1 MKDDS
6 NTFNI
11 PEFRQKM
18 QETRRKEAAQQAAQ
32 KELDELKRNSCNGKS
47 GERTRNKKIK
57 VPKKSCRKKLL
68 KFVAVAAVAAGLTIG
83 GIHKINDI
91 RDQLIVNEQASEFY
105 SEVMAN
111 TQQRLQ
117 STDENPNNWGYNHD
131 KINNRIE
138 ENEYDYDEALYFF
151 LINLDHNKT
160 YNMDTLIQCGRQY
173 KDYADFLKQNG
184 YENSEDFKET
194 MKKKIILESEM
205 DEIKQELSEMSKEH
219 DTNKVQA
226 SNTNGMSKGG
236 K

>member
-6 NTFNI
+6 NTFGI
-11 PEFRQKM
+11 PEFM
-18 QETRRKEAAQQAAQ
+18 QEARRKEAAQQAAQ

-117 STDENPNNWGYNHD
+117 STDENPNNWGYDHYE
-131 KINNRIE
+131 INNRIE

-173 KDYADFLKQNG
+173 EDYADFLKQNG

-194 MKKKIILESEM
+194 MKKKIVLESEI
-205 DEIKQELSEMSKEH
+205 DERKKELSEMNKEH
-219 DTNKVQA
+219 DANKVQA
-226 SNTNGMSKGG
+226 SNTNSMSKGG

>member
-6 NTFNI
+6 NTFGI
-11 PEFRQKM
+11 PEFM
-18 QETRRKEAAQQAAQ
+18 QEARRKEAAQEEMRR
-32 KELDELKRNSCNGKS
+32 KSLNGSSAK
-47 GERTRNKKIK
+47 RTRNKKVK
-57 VPKKSCRKKLL
+57 VPKKSYRKKLL
-68 KFVAVAAVAAGLTIG
+68 KLVAVVAVAAGLTIG
-83 GIHKINDI
+83 GINKINDI
-91 RDQLIVNEQASEFY
+91 QDQLIVNEQASEFY

-111 TQQRLQ
+111 TQQRLP
-117 STDENPNNWGYNHD
+117 STDENPNNWGYDHN

-151 LINLDHNKT
+151 LVNLDHNKT

-173 KDYADFLKQNG
+173 ENYADFLKQNG

-194 MKKKIILESEM
+194 MKKKIVLESEI
-205 DEIKQELSEMSKEH
+205 DERKQELSEMYKEH

>member
-6 NTFNI
+6 NTFGI
-11 PEFRQKM
+11 PEFM
-18 QETRRKEAAQQAAQ
+18 QEARRKEAANQ
-32 KELDELKRNSCNGKS
+32 KELDELKRKSCNGQS
-47 GERTRNKKIK
+47 GKRTRNKKVK
-57 VPKKSCRKKLL
+57 VPKKSYRKKLL
-68 KFVAVAAVAAGLTIG
+68 KLVALAAVAAGLTIG
-83 GIHKINDI
+83 GVNKINDI
-91 RDQLIVNEQASEFY
+91 RDQLIVNEQANEFY

-111 TQQRLQ
+111 TQQRLP
-117 STDENPNNWGYNHD
+117 STDENPNNWGYDHN

-151 LINLDHNKT
+151 LVNLDYNKT

-173 KDYADFLKQNG
+173 ENYADFLKQNG

-194 MKKKIILESEM
+194 MKKKIVLESEI
-205 DEIKQELSEMSKEH
+205 DERKQELSEMYKEH

>member
-6 NTFNI
+6 NTFGI
-11 PEFRQKM
+11 PEFM
-18 QETRRKEAAQQAAQ
+18 QEARRKEAANQ
-32 KELDELKRNSCNGKS
+32 KELDELKRKSCNGQS
-47 GERTRNKKIK
+47 GKRTRNKKVK
-57 VPKKSCRKKLL
+57 VPKKSYRKKLL
-68 KFVAVAAVAAGLTIG
+68 KLVALAAVAAGLTIG
-83 GIHKINDI
+83 GINKINDI
-91 RDQLIVNEQASEFY
+91 QDQLIVNEQASEFY

-111 TQQRLQ
+111 TQQRLP
-117 STDENPNNWGYNHD
+117 STDENPNNWGYDHN

-151 LINLDHNKT
+151 LVNLDHNKT

-173 KDYADFLKQNG
+173 ENYADFLKQNG

-194 MKKKIILESEM
+194 MKKKIVLESEI
-205 DEIKQELSEMSKEH
+205 DKRKQELSEMYKEH

>member
-6 NTFNI
+6 NTFGI
-11 PEFRQKM
+11 PEFMQEV

-47 GERTRNKKIK
+47 WERTRNKKIK

-117 STDENPNNWGYNHD
+117 STDENPNNWGYDHYE
-131 KINNRIE
+131 INNRIE

-173 KDYADFLKQNG
+173 EDYADFLKQNG

-194 MKKKIILESEM
+194 MKKKIVLESEI
-205 DEIKQELSEMSKEH
+205 DERKKALSEMNKEH
-219 DTNKVQA
+219 DTNKEQA
-226 SNTNGMSKGG
+226 SNTNSMSKGG

>member
-6 NTFNI
+6 NTFGI
-11 PEFRQKM
+11 PEFM
-18 QETRRKEAAQQAAQ
+18 QEARRKEAAQEEMRR
-32 KELDELKRNSCNGKS
+32 KSLNGSSAK
-47 GERTRNKKIK
+47 RTRNKKVK
-57 VPKKSCRKKLL
+57 VPKKSYRKKLL
-68 KFVAVAAVAAGLTIG
+68 KLVAVVAVAAGLTIG

-91 RDQLIVNEQASEFY
+91 QDQLIVNEQASEFY

-117 STDENPNNWGYNHD
+117 STDENPNNWGYDHYE
-131 KINNRIE
+131 INNRIE

-173 KDYADFLKQNG
+173 EDYADFLKQNG

-194 MKKKIILESEM
+194 MKKKIILESEI
-205 DEIKQELSEMSKEH
+205 DERKKELSEMNKEH

>member
-6 NTFNI
+6 NTFGI
-11 PEFRQKM
+11 PEFM
-18 QETRRKEAAQQAAQ
+18 QEARRKEAAQEEMRR
-32 KELDELKRNSCNGKS
+32 KSLNGSSAK
-47 GERTRNKKIK
+47 RTRNKKVK
-57 VPKKSCRKKLL
+57 VPKKSYRKKLL
-68 KFVAVAAVAAGLTIG
+68 KLVAVAAVAAGLTIG

-91 RDQLIVNEQASEFY
+91 QDQLIVNEQASEFY

-117 STDENPNNWGYNHD
+117 STDENPNNWGYDHYE
-131 KINNRIE
+131 INNRIE

-173 KDYADFLKQNG
+173 EDYADFLKQNG

-194 MKKKIILESEM
+194 MKKKIVLESEI
-205 DEIKQELSEMSKEH
+205 DERKKALSEMNKEH
-219 DTNKVQA
+219 DTNKEQA
-226 SNTNGMSKGG
+226 SNTNSMSKGG

>member
-6 NTFNI
+6 NTFDI
-11 PEFRQKM
+11 PEFRKKM
-18 QETRRKEAAQQAAQ
+18 QETRRQEAAQQAAQ
-32 KELDELKRNSCNGKS
+32 EEMRRKSLNGSS
-47 GERTRNKKIK
+47 GKRTRNKKVK
-57 VPKKSCRKKLL
+57 VPKKSYRKKLL
-68 KFVAVAAVAAGLTIG
+68 KLVALAAVAAGLTIG
-83 GIHKINDI
+83 GIDKINDI
-91 RDQLIVNEQASEFY
+91 QDQLIVNEQANEFY

-111 TQQRLQ
+111 TQQRLP
-117 STDENPNNWGYNHD
+117 STDENPNNWGYDHN

-138 ENEYDYDEALYFF
+138 KNEYDYDEALYFF
-151 LINLDHNKT
+151 LVNLDHNKT

-173 KDYADFLKQNG
+173 ENYADFLKQNG

-194 MKKKIILESEM
+194 MKKKIVLESEK
-205 DEIKQELSEMSKEH
+205 DEIEQKLSEMYKEH

>member
-6 NTFNI
+6 NTFGI
-11 PEFRQKM
+11 PEFMQEV
-18 QETRRKEAAQQAAQ
+18 QETRRKEAAQ
-32 KELDELKRNSCNGKS
+32 EEMRRKS
-47 GERTRNKKIK
+47 LSGSSAKRTRNKKVK
-57 VPKKSCRKKLL
+57 VPKKSFRKKLL
-68 KFVAVAAVAAGLTIG
+68 KLVAIAAVAAGLTIG

-91 RDQLIVNEQASEFY
+91 KDQLIVNEQASEFY

-117 STDENPNNWGYNHD
+117 STDENPNNWGYDHYE
-131 KINNRIE
+131 INNRIE

-173 KDYADFLKQNG
+173 EDYADFLKQNG
-184 YENSEDFKET
+184 YENSEDFKKT
-194 MKKKIILESEM
+194 MKKKVILESEI
-205 DEIKQELSEMSKEH
+205 DERNQELSEMYKEH
-219 DTNKVQA
+219 GTNKVQA

>member
-6 NTFNI
+6 NTFGI
-11 PEFRQKM
+11 PEFM
-18 QETRRKEAAQQAAQ
+18 QEARRKEAANQ
-32 KELDELKRNSCNGKS
+32 KELDELKRKSCNGQS
-47 GERTRNKKIK
+47 GKRTRNKKVK
-57 VPKKSCRKKLL
+57 VPKKSYRKKLL
-68 KFVAVAAVAAGLTIG
+68 KLVALAAVAAGLTIG
-83 GIHKINDI
+83 GINKINDI
-91 RDQLIVNEQASEFY
+91 QDQLIVNEQASEFY

-111 TQQRLQ
+111 TQQRLP
-117 STDENPNNWGYNHD
+117 STDENPNNWGYDHN

-151 LINLDHNKT
+151 LVNLDYNKT
-160 YNMDTLIQCGRQY
+160 KNMDTLIQCGRQY
-173 KDYADFLKQNG
+173 ENYADFLKQNG

-194 MKKKIILESEM
+194 MKKKIVLESEI
-205 DEIKQELSEMSKEH
+205 DERKQELSEMYKEH

>member
-6 NTFNI
+6 NTFGI
-11 PEFRQKM
+11 PEFMQEV
-18 QETRRKEAAQQAAQ
+18 QETRRKEAAQ
-32 KELDELKRNSCNGKS
+32 EEMRRKS
-47 GERTRNKKIK
+47 LSGSSAKRTRNKKVK
-57 VPKKSCRKKLL
+57 VPKKSFRKKLL
-68 KFVAVAAVAAGLTIG
+68 KLVAIAAVAAGLTIG

-91 RDQLIVNEQASEFY
+91 KDQLIVNEQASEFY

-117 STDENPNNWGYNHD
+117 STDENPNNWGYDHYE
-131 KINNRIE
+131 INNRIE

-160 YNMDTLIQCGRQY
+160 YNIDTLIQCGRQY
-173 KDYADFLKQNG
+173 EDYADFLKQNG

-194 MKKKIILESEM
+194 MKKKIVLESEM
-205 DEIKQELSEMSKEH
+205 AERQKELSEMNKEH
-219 DTNKVQA
+219 DANKVQA
-226 SNTNGMSKGG
+226 SNTNSMSKGG

>member
-6 NTFNI
+6 NTFGI
-11 PEFRQKM
+11 PEFM
-18 QETRRKEAAQQAAQ
+18 QEARRKEAANQ
-32 KELDELKRNSCNGKS
+32 KELDELKRKSCNGQS
-47 GERTRNKKIK
+47 GKRTRNKKVK
-57 VPKKSCRKKLL
+57 VPKKSYRKKLL
-68 KFVAVAAVAAGLTIG
+68 KLVALAAVAAGLTIG
-83 GIHKINDI
+83 GINKINDI
-91 RDQLIVNEQASEFY
+91 QDQLIVNEQASEFY

-111 TQQRLQ
+111 TQQRLP
-117 STDENPNNWGYNHD
+117 STDENPNNWGYDHN

-151 LINLDHNKT
+151 LVNLDYNKT

-173 KDYADFLKQNG
+173 ENYADFLKQNG

-194 MKKKIILESEM
+194 MKKKIVLESEI
-205 DEIKQELSEMSKEH
+205 DERKQELSEMYKEH

>member
-6 NTFNI
+6 NTFGI
-11 PEFRQKM
+11 PEFM
-18 QETRRKEAAQQAAQ
+18 QEARRKEAAQEEMRR
-32 KELDELKRNSCNGKS
+32 KSLNGSSAK
-47 GERTRNKKIK
+47 RTRNKKIK

-91 RDQLIVNEQASEFY
+91 QDQLIVNEQASEFY

-117 STDENPNNWGYNHD
+117 STDENPNNWGYDHYE
-131 KINNRIE
+131 INNRIE

-173 KDYADFLKQNG
+173 EDYADFLKQNG

-194 MKKKIILESEM
+194 MKKKIVLESEIA
-205 DEIKQELSEMSKEH
+205 EREKKLSEMSKEH
-219 DTNKVQA
+219 DANKVQA
-226 SNTNGMSKGG
+226 SNTNSMSKGG

>member
-6 NTFNI
+6 NTFGI
-11 PEFRQKM
+11 PAFMQEV

-32 KELDELKRNSCNGKS
+32 KELDELKRNSCDGKS
-47 GERTRNKKIK
+47 GKRTRNKKIK

-117 STDENPNNWGYNHD
+117 STDENPNNWGYDHN

-138 ENEYDYDEALYFF
+138 KNEYDYDEALYLF
-151 LINLDHNKT
+151 LVNLDYNKT
-160 YNMDTLIQCGRQY
+160 DNMDTLIQCGRQY
-173 KDYADFLKQNG
+173 EDYADFLKQNG
-184 YENSEDFKET
+184 YENSEDFKKT
-194 MKKKIILESEM
+194 MKKKIVLESEIA
-205 DEIKQELSEMSKEH
+205 EREKELSEMNKEH
-219 DTNKVQA
+219 DTNKEQA